1 MEIVHYT
8 LIQRH
13 GLKEKTPKKVTVD
26 AYLQSIL
33 MNKTHQYRLYS
44 CE

>member
-1 MEIVHYT
+1 MD
-8 LIQRH
+8 
-13 GLKEKTPKKVTVD
+13 LKKITPKKVTVD

-33 MNKTHQYRLYS
+33 MNKMHQYRLYL